1 MKKRCL
7 KTVLSVAVGLL
18 LIGCATPKAVSTFNA
33 LDLNP
38 MLKGGDYVQKVDNF
52 IVILDKSGS
61 MGESYKG
68 QKKLDYAKDM
78 VSRMNQ
84 TIPDLKLTGC
94 LRIFG
99 RLAIFSDQFTKL
111 LWGPEAYSRAGLDGG
126 LNKIGFSVGDS
137 PLNIALDAAGQDLK
151 SDRGD
156 IAVIIFS
163 DANKEYMNYDAVR
176 KAAIAL
182 KSQYGNRLCIYT
194 VQIGND
200 AEGKELLEQVAQEG
214 QCGLYTSADQIA
226 SSQGM
231 AAFVAN
237 IFLKKAPPKPEPVK
251 EVVKEVVVEKVVV
264 ILDSDGDGV
273 PDNLDKC
280 PGTPKGAKV
289 NQFGCW
295 ILENVLFDFDKSDI
309 KPQFYGLLDEAAAV
323 FEKNPSI
330 RVEIKGNTDNTGT
343 AAYNKKLSLKRAG
356 AVMNYL
362 IKKGVAKDRL
372 SAKGYGSTK
381 PIATNSTKEGR
392 ALNRRV
398 ELTPIP

>member
-1 MKKRCL
+1 MKMISL
-7 KTVLSVAVGLL
+7 KTVLSIAAGLF
-18 LIGCATPKAVSTFNA
+18 LIGCVTAKPKPVSTFNA

-38 MLKGGDYVQKVDNF
+38 MLTGGDYAQKVDNF

-61 MGESYKG
+61 MGELYKG
-68 QKKLDYAKDM
+68 EKKLDYAKDM

-84 TIPDLKLTGC
+84 TIPDIKATGA
-94 LRIFG
+94 LRVFG
-99 RLAIFSDQFTKL
+99 RLAVFSENFTEL
-111 LWGPEAYSRAGLDGG
+111 MWGPVAYSKAGLDEG
-126 LNKIGFSVGDS
+126 LNKVGWARGDS
-137 PLNIALDAAGQDLK
+137 PLNIALDAAGRDFK
-151 SDRGD
+151 SAEGD

-176 KAAIAL
+176 KAAKSL
-182 KSQYGNRLCIYT
+182 KDQYGNRICFYP
-194 VQIGND
+194 VQIGED
-200 AEGKELLEQVAQEG
+200 PVGQKLLRQVAEDG
-214 QCGLYTSADQIA
+214 QCGFFTNADQIA

-231 AAFVAN
+231 ADFVAN
-237 IFLKKAPPKPEPVK
+237 IFMKKLPPKPAMAEK
-251 EVVKEVVVEKVVV
+251 VVEEKIVV

-280 PGTPKGAKV
+280 PGTPEGAKV

-295 ILENVLFDFDKSDI
+295 VLENVLFDFNKYSI
-309 KPQFYGLLDEAAAV
+309 KPQFYGALDEAAMV

-330 RVEIKGNTDNTGT
+330 RVEIEGNADNIGK
-343 AAYNKKLSLKRAG
+343 AAYNMKLSLKRAE

-372 SAKGYGSTK
+372 SAKGYGFTK
-381 PIATNSTKEGR
+381 PIATNATAEGR